1 MKTSMIVFCG
11 RLQMNNCNM
20 WPSIVVQCKPSLRFA
35 IFNSL
40 GEVCLVEKSLKKEQA
55 SCDDVT
61 LEQTCM

>member
-1 MKTSMIVFCG
+1 
-11 RLQMNNCNM
+11 MNNCNM
-20 WPSIVVQCKPSLRFA
+20 WPSVVVQCKPSLRFA
-35 IFNSL
+35 IFSSL